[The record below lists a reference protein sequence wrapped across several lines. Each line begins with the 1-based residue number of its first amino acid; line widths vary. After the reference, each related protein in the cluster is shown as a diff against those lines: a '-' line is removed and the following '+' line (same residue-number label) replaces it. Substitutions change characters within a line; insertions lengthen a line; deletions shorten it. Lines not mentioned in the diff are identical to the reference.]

1 MTVCTYWPTRVLGQG
16 GHGVVCAGELR
27 GEFGLPTPIAL
38 KIMHQSGRLD
48 PERLAQFVR
57 EARIGARYSKHE
69 HLVGTLSSGY
79 LADQRPY
86 IVFERQAVTLDYGFE
101 LLADDASAIRT
112 VALGVLAGLQHLH
125 SHDIEHL
132 DVHAGNVFIGY
143 DGVVRLGDF
152 GKAQRGFWS
161 RSDSKTSAPS
171 PFNPDSPPI
180 SDAKRARLARSAD
193 HLALARLLCRM
204 LTLRAPRR
212 PDADM
217 FDPSVAADALPDDT
231 PPDLTK
237 VITALTQTP
246 TERPGLADV
255 IQILTDSGAPIASC
269 AAMHELK
276 RRIASELPER
286 CEYDPLLLSQ
296 ESELGATSGQ
306 RACTQRAFTELSHID
321 TPRALADPRRLGPPL
336 PQSSAATRPPTREQR
351 PPRRPDRGV
360 EKPAPPSAH
369 SQRPARQRG
378 RLLIAAAALCAIAGL
393 WTATSQ
399 RPLTPPAP
407 QPAQPLHAH
416 ATAAPA
422 PAPARSDEH
431 NATPRDS
438 DNVAHSQR
446 PDRDLLTHPTD
457 RGAVEHHPRKRRETR
472 RHAQPDAQRRAQPMT
487 TSQTRYEMFRAL
499 EIGKASF

>member
-69 HLVGTLSSGY
+69 HVVGTLSSGY
-79 LADQRPY
+79 LTDQRPY
-86 IVFERQAVTLDYGFE
+86 IVFERQAVTLEYGFE
-101 LLADDASAIRT
+101 LLADDASAIRA

-152 GKAQRGFWS
+152 GNAQRGFWS
-161 RSDSKTSAPS
+161 RSDSKTNAPS

-217 FDPSVAADALPDDT
+217 FDPSVAADSLPDDT
-231 PPDLTK
+231 PPDLIA
-237 VITALTQTP
+237 VIAALTQTP
-246 TERPGLADV
+246 NERPSLADA
-255 IQILTDSGAPIASC
+255 IQILTDSGAPIASR
-269 AAMHELK
+269 AAMYELK
-276 RRIASELPER
+276 RRVASELPER
-286 CEYDPLLLSQ
+286 CEHDSLLLTH
-296 ESELGATSGQ
+296 ESDLGATGGQ
-306 RACTQRAFTELSHID
+306 RAFTQRAFTELSHID
-321 TPRALADPRRLGPPL
+321 TPRALADPRRLDPAPPR
-336 PQSSAATRPPTREQR
+336 PSADARPPSREQR

-360 EKPAPPSAH
+360 EKTAPPSAH
-369 SQRPARQRG
+369 SQRPARQRR

-393 WTATSQ
+393 WTVTSP
-399 RPLTPPAP
+399 RPPTP
-407 QPAQPLHAH
+407 QPTQPLRARD
-416 ATAAPA
+416 AAAPA
-422 PAPARSDEH
+422 PARPDEH
-431 NATPRDS
+431 SATSRDR

-457 RGAVEHHPRKRRETR
+457 RGAVERHPRKHRAPR
-472 RHAQPDAQRRAQPMT
+472 RHAQPDARRRAQPT
-487 TSQTRYEMFRAL
+487 APRQTRHKMFRAP
-499 EIGKASF
+499 EIGSASF